1 MLSMALQ
8 WSVKSAPPQSDII
21 WENMYHCKNFKT
33 YFFNIFINVSFFLLF
48 SVVINPQFIA

>member
-8 WSVKSAPPQSDII
+8 WIVKSAPPQSDII
-21 WENMYHCKNFKT
+21 WENMYHSKNFKT

-48 SVVINPQFIA
+48 SIVINPQIIA